1 MLKRFKPKS
10 EFNRNILTLMTGTT
24 IAQAIPIAISPIL
37 TRIYTPEDFGIFA
50 IFLAITLIIGS
61 IANGRYELAIMMPKK
76 DEDAINIF
84 ALGFIITTSLSLLL
98 LVLVL
103 IFQKYFIFLL
113 KNEEIGVW
121 LYFVPISVFFF
132 GIFNILNYF
141 NNRKKNYKD
150 ISNANILKSIV
161 AAIIQLS
168 IGFIQQGA
176 TGLISGQII
185 SQFFANTKLLKNI
198 IKDKVLISKITKK
211 KIIALAKR
219 YKNFPKYSMPSG
231 LLNITS
237 LQVPV
242 FLLGAFFN
250 IAIVGFYSLSYR
262 FISLPMSIIGSSI
275 GQVFFQKSSE
285 LKNDKKALKKITLE
299 TYKKLFKIGIL
310 PFAIITVFG
319 DYIFAFV
326 FGKDWIVAGEYAQLL
341 AIWILFLFI
350 HSPIT
355 NLFSTLEKQ
364 KDALLFNIIIIFSR
378 VLILF
383 FGGYFLKDIYITIF
397 LYSAVGVFLNLS
409 MLFYFFKILNIN
421 IFNEIVYL
429 IKNIAIIILPICIMR
444 LLFH

>member
-61 IANGRYELAIMMPKK
+61 IANGRYELAIMIPKK

-84 ALGFIITTSLSLLL
+84 ALGFIITTSISLLL

-103 IFQKYFIFLL
+103 IFQTYFTYLV

-168 IGFIQQGA
+168 IGLIQQGA

-198 IKDKVLISKITKK
+198 IKDKILISKITKK
-211 KIIALAKR
+211 K
-219 YKNFPKYSMPSG
+219 NYS
-231 LLNITS
+231 
-237 LQVPV
+237 
-242 FLLGAFFN
+242 
-250 IAIVGFYSLSYR
+250 
-262 FISLPMSIIGSSI
+262 IS
-275 GQVFFQKSSE
+275 
-285 LKNDKKALKKITLE
+285 
-299 TYKKLFKIGIL
+299 
-310 PFAIITVFG
+310 
-319 DYIFAFV
+319 
-326 FGKDWIVAGEYAQLL
+326 
-341 AIWILFLFI
+341 
-350 HSPIT
+350 
-355 NLFSTLEKQ
+355 
-364 KDALLFNIIIIFSR
+364 
-378 VLILF
+378 
-383 FGGYFLKDIYITIF
+383 
-397 LYSAVGVFLNLS
+397 
-409 MLFYFFKILNIN
+409 
-421 IFNEIVYL
+421 
-429 IKNIAIIILPICIMR
+429 
-444 LLFH
+444 

>member
-198 IKDKVLISKITKK
+198 IKDKVLISKIKKK

-364 KDALLFNIIIIFSR
+364 KDALIFNITIIFSR
-378 VLILF
+378 ILIISL
-383 FGGYFLKDIYITIF
+383 GGYFFKDIYITIF
-397 LYSAVGVFLNLS
+397 LYSVLGIFLNLNI
-409 MLFYFFKILNIN
+409 LFYFFRLLKIN

-429 IKNIAIIILPICIMR
+429 LTNIMIVIFPLYVVR
-444 LLFH
+444 LLLN

>member
-378 VLILF
+378 ILIISL
-383 FGGYFLKDIYITIF
+383 GGYFFKDIYITIF
-397 LYSAVGVFLNLS
+397 LYSALGIFLNLS
-409 MLFYFFKILNIN
+409 ILFYFFRLLKIN

-429 IKNIAIIILPICIMR
+429 LTNIMIVIFPLYVVR
-444 LLFH
+444 LLLN